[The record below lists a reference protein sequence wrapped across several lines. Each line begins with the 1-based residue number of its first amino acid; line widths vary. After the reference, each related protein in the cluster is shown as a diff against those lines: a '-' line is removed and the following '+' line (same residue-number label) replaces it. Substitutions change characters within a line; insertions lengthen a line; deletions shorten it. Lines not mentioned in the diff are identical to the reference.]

1 MKCFNYI
8 DGQLNLIDR
17 VLTQPLCRKDTMQY
31 DWMGRQRWPETAE
44 DFQTHF
50 TALGY
55 LYLGKC
61 SSNAATM
68 MSTEDCHFLCMAK
81 GAGQVDECMIFVQ
94 HRVDADLTALV
105 YCPTALDA
113 IRLFCDF
120 LKLGV
125 FEEMMGQA
133 DTLV

>member
-1 MKCFNYI
+1 MKCFHYI

-17 VLTQPLCRKDTMQY
+17 VLTQY

-55 LYLGKC
+55 QYLGKC
-61 SSNAATM
+61 SSNTATM

-81 GAGQVDECMIFVQ
+81 GAGLFKGECMVLVQ
-94 HRVDADLTALV
+94 HLVDADLTALV

-120 LKLGV
+120 LKLGI
-125 FEEMMGQA
+125 FEEMLWQA